1 MYFRC
6 LYDVGW
12 CQIKQREHKQ
22 LLLGIIFSV
31 LFSRTVNVILS
42 SQDIKETAR
51 RLRDSMLQTELTLAK
66 SEARWGDYQGTDRR
80 RKCRMQ
86 HNTWSII

>member
-12 CQIKQREHKQ
+12 CQIEQRAQKQQ
-22 LLLGIIFSV
+22 LLGIVFSV
-31 LFSRTVNVILS
+31 LFSRTVDVTLS
-42 SQDIKETAR
+42 SQDIKETAW
-51 RLRDSMLQTELTLAK
+51 RLRESMLQTELTLAK

-80 RKCRMQ
+80 RKRRMQ
-86 HNTWSII
+86 HNTI